1 MNFDVKPYCER
12 LAKAAP
18 ERFCITHDVEFGGEL
33 GDRDGSGLLL
43 DCRSPV
49 IAWAF
54 IGPLADELGVRPS
67 DLLDAKARIYWKDD
81 AREAGLLE
89 ATFAA
94 VCEKLE
100 SAQP

>member
-1 MNFDVKPYCER
+1 VNFDPRPYCER
-12 LAKAAP
+12 LAKADP

-43 DCRSPV
+43 DCCSSV

-54 IGPLADELGVRPS
+54 IGPLADELGAWPQELGT
-67 DLLDAKARIYWKDD
+67 DYAPYPG
-81 AREAGLLE
+81 GLLE
-89 ATFAA
+89 AVFDA

-100 SAQP
+100 AAKP